1 MENLT
6 FEIFRKVL
14 EVDDYFIQE
23 FINELHKDRL
33 VDCKFNV
40 VCKICKKDDTIYE
53 EEISKGT
60 QECYACGN
68 IYNIEEAIKKGRILY
83 IIDREEFISYCKDEK
98 IDFISESLKVIDIGT
113 KIHENTNKKNAKKTE
128 DGVLTIFIGS
138 SKEAIPDMERV
149 GLLLEELGHKHLLWT
164 NTSEFVA
171 GDTTLES
178 IVDISDRVNGAIFI
192 FNAEDETW
200 YRDSKV
206 PTVRDNVLIEYGI
219 FVGAKGR
226 KNSIFACKNKPKI
239 PTDLLGINYMDLAQ
253 GELTL
258 KTRLRAWLEKI
269 S

>member
-1 MENLT
+1 L
-6 FEIFRKVL
+6 
-14 EVDDYFIQE
+14 
-23 FINELHKDRL
+23 
-33 VDCKFNV
+33 
-40 VCKICKKDDTIYE
+40 
-53 EEISKGT
+53 
-60 QECYACGN
+60 
-68 IYNIEEAIKKGRILY
+68 
-83 IIDREEFISYCKDEK
+83 
-98 IDFISESLKVIDIGT
+98 ISESLKVIDISA
-113 KIHENTNKKNAKKTE
+113 KIHETKNTDSKNKEDAE
-128 DGVLTIFIGS
+128 DGSLTIFIGS

-164 NTSEFVA
+164 NAGEFVA

-178 IVDISDRVNGAIFI
+178 IVDISDRVDGAIFI